1 MNIIGVNAKIG
12 DGCLHLPTP
21 ESTNA
26 RIHFNSKN
34 LEWLTYKRDLA
45 IKEGFSV
52 SLIKAAYSGY
62 SDKTNLYKFTV
73 KTDERLTYVYNH
85 SRSEVLESLT
95 KTDLILWYLD
105 DGSWHK
111 VRSTMHLYCNMLN
124 EDEMDVLINRIGGLY
139 GIRPTKRIDR
149 KKDGRAYPYLYF
161 PRKLVE
167 VFQPDV
173 KEFLL
178 VNDIQSM
185 LYKVGE
191 TSTTK

>member
-1 MNIIGVNAKIG
+1 MGNQQVSPSLQRSVERMNIIGVNAKIG

-149 KKDGRAYPYLYF
+149 KKRRKSLSIFILSKEVGRSIPA
-161 PRKLVE
+161 RCKG
-167 VFQPDV
+167 VF
-173 KEFLL
+173 
-178 VNDIQSM
+178 
-185 LYKVGE
+185 
-191 TSTTK
+191 TR